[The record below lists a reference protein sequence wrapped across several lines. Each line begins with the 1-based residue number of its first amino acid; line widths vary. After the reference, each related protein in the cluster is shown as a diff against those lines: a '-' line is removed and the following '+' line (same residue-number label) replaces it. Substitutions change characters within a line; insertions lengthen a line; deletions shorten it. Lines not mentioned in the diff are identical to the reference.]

1 LNNIIWRNVSNSEY
15 EDLWK
20 RFPTLRAKA
29 DLCPTC
35 EDKFFYLFEGEEHEC
50 DCEVQ
55 RGLRRHY
62 LYANIGIRYHSLSF
76 DDLYEEKDDLRI
88 FLEDYI
94 ENFEHNARYGRGVTF
109 NGPLGTG
116 KTFAQILIMKELIKK
131 GYKGWFDSFTNIVS
145 QFSSVSSKD
154 YLMNMVRSAEI
165 FSLDEVIEPM
175 SIKQH
180 EYFSEVYESVIR
192 YRVENNLPTVIGTN
206 LTSEKHEELYPRVWS
221 LLNMVQI
228 PVFISGND
236 VRASQAKDIVD
247 LLITNKETRP
257 IR

>member
-1 LNNIIWRNVSNSEY
+1 MNNVIWRNISNSEY
-15 EDLWK
+15 ENLWE
-20 RFPTLRAKA
+20 RFPTLRATA
-29 DLCPTC
+29 NVCPTC
-35 EDKFFYLFEGEEHEC
+35 GGSGAYVFEAEEHIC
-50 DCEVQ
+50 DCDEQ

-94 ENFEHNARYGRGVTF
+94 ENFDSNARYGRGVTF
-109 NGPLGTG
+109 YGPLGTG
-116 KTFAQILIMKELIKK
+116 KTFAQILILKSLIKR
-131 GYKGWFDSFTNIVS
+131 GYKAWFDSFTNVVS
-145 QFSSVSSKD
+145 QYSEIDTKK
-154 YLMNMVRSAEI
+154 YLMNNVRSAEI
-165 FSLDEVIEPM
+165 FALDEIIEPM
-175 SIKQH
+175 SSRQH

-192 YRVENNLPTVIGTN
+192 YRVENSLPTLIGTN
-206 LTSEKHEELYPRVWS
+206 LDKEQHEKWYPRVWS

-228 PVFISGND
+228 PVEVSGSD

-247 LLITNKETRP
+247 MLITNKEVRP